1 MVATTK
7 MFIAKYNSWKREENL
22 ENIKKVVV
30 EFERRVNTEVRRQE
44 KLNMVEERNF
54 RRGKLPRKYMAKI
67 LYRWNNKKIKK
78 EYLRKLEKNW
88 QKWKL
93 VSPEEKL

>member
-1 MVATTK
+1 
-7 MFIAKYNSWKREENL
+7 MFIAKYNSLKKEEDL

-30 EFERRVNTEVRRQE
+30 EFEGRVNIEVRRQE
-44 KLNMVEERNF
+44 KLNMVEERDF

-67 LYRWNNKKIKK
+67 LYRWNNKKFKK

-93 VSPEEKL
+93 VFPEEKL